1 MGKVIMAVL
10 VLFLFL
16 GPFREP
22 ILDGI
27 TGWRTVDT
35 TESFAAT
42 TGAGETTEN
51 VTLGFDL
58 FQAAVAEVISI
69 TSNNTFDAPIA
80 LVYYETPKN
89 LTIGGLVVAET
100 HTLTVNYLAETEDTT
115 MRVLGPFL
123 VILIFG
129 FVFFLIFRHA
139 TSKGR

>member
-35 TESFAAT
+35 TESFAVT
-42 TGAGETTEN
+42 TGAGETAEN
-51 VTLGFDL
+51 VTLSFDL
-58 FQAAVAEVISI
+58 FQAAVTEVISI
-69 TSNNTFDAPIA
+69 TSNDTFDAPLA

-89 LTIGGLVVAET
+89 LTIGGLVAAAI
-100 HTLTVNYLAETEDTT
+100 HTLAVNYLAETQDAT
-115 MRVLGPFL
+115 MRVIGPFL
-123 VILIFG
+123 VILVFG
-129 FVFFLIFRHA
+129 FVLYLIFRHA
-139 TSKGR
+139 SKGR